1 MAIEWQDD
9 LATGIDLIDEQHKG
23 IFDRFAE
30 FKKACDEGC
39 AKEDIVKL
47 LLFLEDYTRD
57 HFREE
62 EEALQEAGD
71 AELSAQ
77 QQAHKMFLNDIA
89 DLKRKIGEDGP
100 AMLEIL
106 EMKRL
111 LIRWLIQHIKHQ
123 DMAYVDLLKGRV
135 ANKSFS

>member
-30 FKKACDEGC
+30 FKKAYDEGC
-39 AKEDIVKL
+39 VKEDIVKL

-62 EEALQEAGD
+62 EEALQEAGY

-77 QQAHKMFLNDIA
+77 QEAHKMFLNDIA
-89 DLKRKIGEDGP
+89 DLKRILDRILERRPFPVCVHRDEDGVLP
-100 AMLEIL
+100 A
-106 EMKRL
+106 RL
-111 LIRWLIQHIKHQ
+111 
-123 DMAYVDLLKGRV
+123 RV
-135 ANKSFS
+135 SPPSCLATTSSPRD